1 MHEYEEPRP
10 PTLEESEVFISKLY
24 DLYKHQKQQVERDWK
39 SRILMFCF
47 LLGIF
52 NLKISNMKM
61 VLKDVMQSEN
71 LSNQGMMMTKDVL
84 ENNSNKISQYLIEN
98 TGGFQKL

>member
-1 MHEYEEPRP
+1 
-10 PTLEESEVFISKLY
+10 
-24 DLYKHQKQQVERDWK
+24 
-39 SRILMFCF
+39 MFCF